1 MKLKNGL
8 TEKALL
14 KRIGLFVRMAGI
26 GERGLGFYLLD
37 LDRRGLFRKLGF
49 SSTAQ
54 LALMRY
60 QVPARKTRELLRVAR
75 ALDDLP
81 LIDDAFAAGS
91 ISWSAV
97 REISRVAVR
106 DTEKEWL
113 DLASKSSLR
122 AIESAVRRAQ
132 RGERPPQDPYG
143 LSRAKLKV
151 IAELAIDDHALW
163 QAAFDRVAAGSGSD
177 LDASTALLVLAKSY
191 LEKPLTRKESQA
203 RQAFQVVY
211 HRCTEC
217 DRAWIQTEDGVEGV
231 PAAKVAARE
240 LHARVVR
247 VLKDSQD
254 VRVLKN
260 SQDVRVPR
268 RANNAVGDSVI
279 DDCLDPLNNSKH
291 DSRGPSNPVDKKRK
305 LLSDRSKQSA
315 IIPRAVAKSVPPDQ
329 RDKPNT
335 PAIRQRVLSRDGVRC
350 RAPGCSNRAQLASHH
365 VVWRSHGGATTV
377 DNEVG
382 VCTSC
387 HSLIHEGLLHVKVS
401 APAGLEWL
409 GADGDA
415 ISRFDGGA
423 SRVRLAYGRDWLA
436 GDSRGSLGE
445 DSTIHSLAEVPDE
458 VDSDWWKRYGHNFEI
473 RGTRLV
479 LKRGR

>member
-8 TEKALL
+8 TEEVLL
-14 KRIGLFVRMAGI
+14 KRIGLFVRMAGV

-49 SSTAQ
+49 SSTVQ
-54 LALMRY
+54 LALMRF
-60 QVPARKTRELLRVAR
+60 QVPMRKTRELLRVAR

-81 LIDDAFAAGS
+81 LIDGAFAAGS

-113 DLASKSSLR
+113 DLALKSSLR
-122 AIESAVRRAQ
+122 AIESAVHRAQ
-132 RGERPPQDPYG
+132 RGERPPQDPFG

-163 QAAFDRVAAGSGSD
+163 QAAFDRVAVSSGSD
-177 LDASTALLVLAKSY
+177 LDTSAALLVLAKSY
-191 LEKPLTRKESQA
+191 LEKPLTRKEAHA

-231 PAAKVAARE
+231 PVDKVAARE
-240 LHARVVR
+240 PHARVVR
-247 VLKDSQD
+247 VEDSQ
-254 VRVLKN
+254 KA
-260 SQDVRVPR
+260 QVPSCTKK
-268 RANNAVGDSVI
+268 AVGDGVTGGR
-279 DDCLDPLNNSKH
+279 N
-291 DSRGPSNPVDKKRK
+291 DSRGSSGSADERCHV
-305 LLSDRSKQSA
+305 LSHRSTQPA
-315 IIPRAVAKSVPPDQ
+315 FLTTVGAKPVPPEQ

-350 RAPGCSNRAQLASHH
+350 RVPGCANRAQLASHH
-365 VVWRSHGGATTV
+365 VVWRSHGGATTIE
-377 DNEVG
+377 NEIG

-387 HSLIHEGLLHVKVS
+387 HSLIHEGLLHVNGS

-409 GADGDA
+409 GADGGA

-436 GDSRGSLGE
+436 SDSRGSLGE
-445 DSTIHSLAEVPDE
+445 DNTIHSLDEVPDE

-473 RGTRLV
+473 RGSRLV